1 MPILGATL
9 HCARFAVSNPSFLD
23 MGRRLRFVKP
33 GGCLVEVT
41 NRTIQGRF
49 LLRPSSELNDL
60 ALGVLGRAQ
69 RLYGVE
75 IHAFVVLSNH
85 FHLLLTVESAYQL
98 ARFMAYFQGNLAKEA
113 GRLHRW
119 RGPFW
124 HRRYQHVL
132 VSDEE
137 VAQVARLRYILENG
151 CKEELV
157 ASPLE
162 WPGVSSAQALLFGRE
177 LRGVWID
184 RTGEHRASVGSR
196 AEARSQFRESEIVI
210 LTPIPCWKGL
220 EPSLLRKRINNLVVE
235 IETET
240 DARHRAEGT
249 RPLGVRR
256 VLLQDPHGKPVRSK
270 WSPAPMFHCASKGAR
285 NLLMEAYASF
295 CVAYSQAARRWQRGD
310 LNPRFPDGSFPP
322 PFPFQNLSQV
332 PG

>member
-1 MPILGATL
+1 
-9 HCARFAVSNPSFLD
+9 
-23 MGRRLRFVKP
+23 MGRRLRYVQP

-49 LLRPSSELNDL
+49 LLRPSSKLNKL
-60 ALGVLGRAQ
+60 VVGVLGRAQ

-75 IHAFVVLSNH
+75 IHACVVLSNH
-85 FHLLLTVESAYQL
+85 YHLLLTVESAYQL

-113 GRLHRW
+113 GRLHEW

-137 VAQVARLRYILENG
+137 VAQVNRLRYILENG
-151 CKEELV
+151 CKEQLV

-162 WPGVSSAQALLFGRE
+162 WPGVSSVQTLLFGRE

-184 RTGEHRASVGSR
+184 RTGERRASTGTGL
-196 AEARSQFRESEIVI
+196 EARSQFRESEIVI
-210 LTPIPCWKGL
+210 LTPLPCWKGL
-220 EPSLLRKRINNLVVE
+220 EPSLLRRRVHELVTE
-235 IETET
+235 IEIET

-249 RPLGVRR
+249 QPLGVRGALR
-256 VLLQDPHGKPVRSK
+256 QDPHERPGQSK
-270 WSPAPMFHCASKGAR
+270 WSPAPMFHCASKETR
-285 NLLMEAYASF
+285 NLLREAYASF
-295 CVAYSQAARRWQRGD
+295 CIGFRQAAKRWQRGD
-310 LNPRFPDGSFPP
+310 LNARFPDGAFPP
-322 PFPFQNLSQV
+322 PLPFQHISLV